1 MKCNIWNNKNNNN
14 ILKKK
19 KRKLQIN
26 HSSSLTHLF
35 SECSRRKV
43 KTLTVLL
50 YLPERV
56 DTAKLILALT
66 INGLLVRTKPD
77 LHTSVLGFPL
87 HNLSLLLTFCSDK
100 AHL

>member
-1 MKCNIWNNKNNNN
+1 MKKEY
-14 ILKKK
+14 
-19 KRKLQIN
+19 RKLQIN
-26 HSSSLTHLF
+26 DSCSLTHLF

-66 INGLLVRTKPD
+66 ING
-77 LHTSVLGFPL
+77 G
-87 HNLSLLLTFCSDK
+87 
-100 AHL
+100 